1 MEKDN
6 VRHYRAYEGFKPA
19 NNGNT
24 SSLKRTTSEHPKT
37 LHPSRQVRCLCFGG
51 IPDKASQQS
60 FLKGF
65 AINLGIC
72 ALMVAYTLLGSFIFL
87 AIEGGT
93 DSTDNVGIH
102 RALATIAVSS
112 QSNKRNTTAWLMQV
126 NNEARAKTVE
136 NIWILTE
143 SLNILY
149 RENWTRLAAQEIA
162 RFQDQLVK
170 RITEDMMATQ
180 NTGTYTGSTG
190 VNGDS
195 VTERRIPEY
204 EWNFAKAFL
213 YSLTVLTTLGC
224 GSIAP
229 KSTWGKLA
237 TMGYASLGIPLT
249 IVYLSN
255 AGGLLSRCARGV
267 FTRALCCCLCSNCG
281 YCCYDER
288 RMQEKERRMRRK
300 RQQEELAQQQ
310 QQQQLQLQEPFYVR
324 ANSSTFTS
332 TVEIKASPKDEVSSL
347 GSGDRPNVTILA
359 PISICLGAMLCY
371 IIAGAFT
378 LHKLDGWTFVDASY
392 FCFMSLSTIGF
403 GDMVPGSY
411 PQNNPS
417 SSRNATIWFCSCYIM
432 SGMALTAMCFN
443 ILHDEI
449 VHRFCHQNEKQE
461 PVKASSSVDE
471 LSTDPFALTS

>member
-1 MEKDN
+1 MEKDSA
-6 VRHYRAYEGFKPA
+6 RHYRAYEGFKPA

-24 SSLKRTTSEHPKT
+24 SSLKRSTSDRSKT
-37 LHPSRQVRCLCFGG
+37 HPSRQVRCLCFGG
-51 IPDKASQQS
+51 VPDKASQHS
-60 FLKGF
+60 FLKGCI
-65 AINLGIC
+65 INLGIC
-72 ALMVAYTLLGSFIFL
+72 ALLVAYTLLGSFIFL

-93 DSTDNVGIH
+93 DAGIQQ
-102 RALATIAVSS
+102 RTLATTIAEN
-112 QSNKRNTTAWLMQV
+112 QPTRRNTTAWLKQV
-126 NNEARAKTVE
+126 NHEARAKTVE
-136 NIWILTE
+136 NIWIITE

-180 NTGTYTGSTG
+180 NAGTYVGSSTS
-190 VNGDS
+190 DT

-213 YSLTVLTTLGC
+213 YSLTVLTTIGC

-229 KSTWGKLA
+229 KSTWGKIA
-237 TMGYASLGIPLT
+237 TTGYASLGIPLT
-249 IVYLSN
+249 LVYLSS

-288 RMQEKERRMRRK
+288 RMEEKERRMRKK
-300 RQQEELAQQQ
+300 RQQEELAQ

-324 ANSSTFTS
+324 ANASTFTS
-332 TVEIKASPKDEVSSL
+332 TVEIKTSPKDEVSSL

-371 IIAGAFT
+371 IVAGAFT
-378 LHKLDGWTFVDASY
+378 LHKLDGWSFVDASY

-411 PQNNPS
+411 PRQS
-417 SSRNATIWFCSCYIM
+417 LYESRNVTIWFCSFYIM

-449 VHRFCHQNEKQE
+449 VHRLSHQSEKQE
-461 PVKASSSVDE
+461 PVKASPSVDE
-471 LSTDPFALTS
+471 LSSDPLTLTS